1 MKKRRLLVIMACL
14 FAGFQLFSQQRT
26 ITGTVTDN
34 SDGSTLPGVAILA
47 KGTTNGTV
55 TDINGKYSL
64 SVDESVKVLVF
75 SFMGMRTEEREIG
88 SLSMVNVRMENDNI
102 GLDEVVVIGY
112 GSVKR
117 SDLTGAVSSVNMDNL
132 KEMPA
137 TSFDKKLQGRVS
149 GVQVTTLSGQPGGA
163 TSVKIRG
170 GNSIMAGNEPLYV
183 IDGVLMESQQNF
195 SWIGGPAENGLS
207 SINPNDIESMEILK
221 DASATAIYGAR
232 GANGVVI
239 ITTKKGQ
246 KGKDKITFSA
256 YVGMQQKASSVDVM
270 NATQYAILY
279 DEAGYNADPE

>member
-1 MKKRRLLVIMACL
+1 MACL

-149 GVQVTTLSGQPGGA
+149 GVQVTTL
-163 TSVKIRG
+163 
-170 GNSIMAGNEPLYV
+170 
-183 IDGVLMESQQNF
+183 
-195 SWIGGPAENGLS
+195 
-207 SINPNDIESMEILK
+207 
-221 DASATAIYGAR
+221 
-232 GANGVVI
+232 
-239 ITTKKGQ
+239 
-246 KGKDKITFSA
+246 
-256 YVGMQQKASSVDVM
+256 
-270 NATQYAILY
+270 
-279 DEAGYNADPE
+279 